1 MRKLPP
7 HQATVQLKPA
17 FRARSALPPHPAV
30 RGRTPL
36 KTHADGVLQRMD
48 DSHLKAQISVQVHD
62 TPFKYIVATIH
73 NAGKAYYYVPDGRTK
88 SIDKERLKKT
98 LVTLPEIGNQPWK
111 TFVEGTKRFVEESN
125 SAPTK
130 IHEFRERVPFPE
142 SFGKESERMVPLRTL
157 KDWHTFH
164 GDTSERKKPK
174 NFALMVN
181 ANWFSI
187 PGPNHPHLV
196 PTAYLYGLSV
206 KKGKMVSSHKKAT
219 ELGSKLD
226 ALAVFEGDGGRRVA
240 ILKHENIEDL
250 LSTIQFA
257 VAGFS
262 ILEGGEVRER
272 VEASASPAAEKRR
285 TGVGISADGRTL
297 HVVVVETPI
306 KLKAL
311 SELFKKDLGDWN
323 AIDLDNSGSSQ
334 MVHDGKELTAPE
346 DTLKY
351 IDEERRYRP
360 VPNFFAIGTE
370 PFTKQ

>member
-1 MRKLPP
+1 
-7 HQATVQLKPA
+7 
-17 FRARSALPPHPAV
+17 
-30 RGRTPL
+30 
-36 KTHADGVLQRMD
+36 
-48 DSHLKAQISVQVHD
+48 
-62 TPFKYIVATIH
+62 
-73 NAGKAYYYVPDGRTK
+73 
-88 SIDKERLKKT
+88 
-98 LVTLPEIGNQPWK
+98 
-111 TFVEGTKRFVEESN
+111 
-125 SAPTK
+125 
-130 IHEFRERVPFPE
+130 
-142 SFGKESERMVPLRTL
+142 MVPLRTL

-164 GDTSERKKPK
+164 GDTSERKEAKEFRA
-174 NFALMVN
+174 NGQH

-187 PGPNHPHLV
+187 PGPNQSHLV

-272 VEASASPAAEKRR
+272 VEACASPAAEKRR
-285 TGVGISADGRTL
+285 TGVGIFLPMDGLSTL
-297 HVVVVETPI
+297 SSSKPR
-306 KLKAL
+306 
-311 SELFKKDLGDWN
+311 S
-323 AIDLDNSGSSQ
+323 SSQ
-334 MVHDGKELTAPE
+334 GFERAIQEGFWGTGMRSTWTTRGPAKWCTTGRELTAPE